1 MFTRSAFLF
10 AASAAC
16 IAVGAS
22 SAAAQ
27 VRPTSSTRIPISKE
41 APGEVAPRVDTVT
54 MYRTDTLRLPG
65 RVDTLRVTN
74 TMTVHDTVLQSVPV
88 GPRHLGGMY
97 VGLGGG
103 LGLPYGSIRTVNEPG
118 QLAQLQIGWQGL
130 NSALGVRLDG
140 TWNRF
145 ARNPSFSNLGV
156 TTEHVDQAQ
165 VLTGNADLRLNLPFF
180 NKTLGSSVRFIPYL
194 VGGGSLVHYSDL
206 RMKLD
211 ADGNNPNPGGYGD
224 QHAVFASD
232 ADSPNTTGSNTDW
245 GFNFGGGLGFHSGKK
260 EMFIEARGITF
271 QHGSSDVFHRSWN
284 VPIVFGVNFF

>member
-1 MFTRSAFLF
+1 MFTRTAFLLV
-10 AASAAC
+10 AGAAC

-22 SAAAQ
+22 SASAQ
-27 VRPTSSTRIPISKE
+27 VRPTSSKRIPISKE

-54 MYRTDTLRLPG
+54 LYRTDTLRLPG
-65 RVDTLRVTN
+65 HVDTLRLTN
-74 TMTVHDTVLQSVPV
+74 TMTVHDTVIQSVPV

-103 LGLPYGSIRTVNEPG
+103 LGLPYGAIRTVNEPG
-118 QLAQLQIGWQGL
+118 QLAQLQVGWQGL
-130 NSALGVRLDG
+130 NNALGFRVDG

-145 ARNPSFSNLGV
+145 ARNPSFSNLAV
-156 TTEHVDQAQ
+156 TSGHVDQAQ
-165 VLTGNADLRLNLPFF
+165 VFTGNADLRLNLPFF

-211 ADGNNPNPGGYGD
+211 ADGSNPNPGGFSD

-232 ADSPNTTGSNTDW
+232 ANSPSTTGSSTDW

-271 QHGSSDVFHRSWN
+271 QHGSSDMFHRSWN